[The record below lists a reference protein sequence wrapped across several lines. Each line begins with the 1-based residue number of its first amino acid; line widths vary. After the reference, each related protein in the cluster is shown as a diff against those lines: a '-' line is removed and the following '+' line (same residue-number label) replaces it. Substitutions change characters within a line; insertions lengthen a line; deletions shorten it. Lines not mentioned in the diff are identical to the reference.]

1 MKADLFKELGR
12 TGLNY
17 QGGHV
22 YEELLPEL
30 SGYRWRKVVRQ
41 MIDND
46 AVINAMLFAIEMM
59 IRRVTWEMVPASQK
73 RDDLKAAEFHR
84 GALFDD
90 MSQTWPD
97 TVAEIMTMGPW
108 GWSWFEHVFKRRSG
122 ESRDPSQNSRF
133 NDGMVG
139 WRKWSIRAQESLY
152 EWEFDEGGGVQA
164 MLQQAPS
171 DYQIRRN
178 PIDKS
183 LLFRTTVHKGNPEG
197 RSLLRGAWRQFFR
210 KWHIENIEGVGIERD
225 LAGLPQF
232 KIPSEILNGEDE
244 QSQEIRKYCL
254 DIVTGVRRDEQEGLL
269 IPSDVYEG
277 TDVPQYE
284 FKLTTTGG
292 TRQFD
297 TDKIIQ
303 RCDQRMAICVMA
315 DFLLLGHT
323 AKSGSYGMVGK
334 KADLFCNAA
343 DALLDS
349 VAATINRHALPRLH
363 RQNPLRGKVP
373 TLRHNGVEKVSLS
386 ELADYVNS
394 LTSAGISFEELE
406 TQFLKRQ
413 IKGMPVQE
421 HKSAG
426 EGPKDRRAGGK
437 AAEGDEAPDGAG
449 DTEE

>member
-1 MKADLFKELGR
+1 MKADLFRELGR

-17 QGGHV
+17 QGGYV

-30 SGYRWRKVVRQ
+30 TGSRWRKVVRQ

-46 AVINAMLFAIEMM
+46 AVINAMLFVIEMM

-97 TVAEIMTMGPW
+97 TVAEIMTMAPW
-108 GWSWFEHVFKRRSG
+108 GWSWFELCFKRRKG
-122 ESRDPSQNSRF
+122 ESQDPSRNSRY

-139 WRKWSIRAQESLY
+139 FRKWAIRAQESFY
-152 EWEFDEGGGVQA
+152 QWELDETGGVQA
-164 MLQQAPS
+164 MLQLAAP
-171 DYQIRRN
+171 DYQILRN

-197 RSLLRGAWRQFFR
+197 RSLLRGAWRQFYR
-210 KWHIENIEGVGIERD
+210 KWHIENIEGVGVERD

-232 KIPSEILNGEDE
+232 KIPSEILNGTDKESE
-244 QSQEIRKYCL
+244 EIRQYCL

-277 TDVPQYE
+277 TQVPQYD

-303 RCDQRMAICVMA
+303 RCDQRMAISVMA

-334 KADLFCNAA
+334 KAELFCTAA

-349 VAATINRHALPRLH
+349 VAAVINRHALPRLH
-363 RQNPLRGKVP
+363 RLNPLRGQVP
-373 TLRHNGVEKVSLS
+373 TLKHNGVEKVELG
-386 ELADYVNS
+386 ELAAYVSS
-394 LTSAGISFEELE
+394 LTGAGISFDELE
-406 TQFLKRQ
+406 TKFLKRQ
-413 IKGMPVQE
+413 IKGMPVSTE
-421 HKSAG
+421 DG
-426 EGPKDRRAGGK
+426 GGK
-437 AAEGDEAPDGAG
+437 KKDSKGSGLGTDGG
-449 DTEE
+449 ETDDGETEE

>member
-30 SGYRWRKVVRQ
+30 SGAHWRRVIRQ
-41 MIDND
+41 MVDND
-46 AVINAMLFAIEMM
+46 AVISAMLFVIEMM

-122 ESRDPSQNSRF
+122 ESRDPSRNSRY

-152 EWEFDEGGGVQA
+152 EWEFDETGGVQA

-232 KIPSEILNGEDE
+232 RIPSDILNGEDE
-244 QSQEIRKYCL
+244 ESKEIRKYCL
-254 DIVTGVRRDEQEGLL
+254 DIVTNVRRDEQEGLL

-277 TDVPQYE
+277 TEVPQYD

-373 TLRHNGVEKVSLS
+373 TLKHNGVEKL
-386 ELADYVNS
+386 ELAELGDYVSRLANAKIDFTTPE
-394 LTSAGISFEELE
+394 LTEALLKAARLPYVKREE
-406 TQFLKRQ
+406 
-413 IKGMPVQE
+413 KGKQDTADKAE
-421 HKSAG
+421 KDNGEDDGEAG
-426 EGPKDRRAGGK
+426 ED
-437 AAEGDEAPDGAG
+437 
-449 DTEE
+449 